1 MGPWEERAV
10 HEILEIRRAQGD
22 LFQGTV
28 FGEMASSQDEG
39 EFLRALRHVV
49 QQQPRLPS
57 GAPLSDQLPSWESS
71 PALEVQREPGGI
83 CGRIQGRSYGPYGR
97 TCRHLDRTANDLEAT
112 QQYDES
118 DRLRGLSEQLRMEAR
133 RWAAFSARIETRVQ
147 DDHPQSV
154 RVGQ

>member
-1 MGPWEERAV
+1 M

-28 FGEMASSQDEG
+28 FGEMASSQGEG
-39 EFLRALRHVV
+39 EFLRALRNVV

-71 PALEVQREPGGI
+71 PALEVQREPLAFGGAS
-83 CGRIQGRSYGPYGR
+83 RTLVRSLRR
-97 TCRHLDRTANDLEAT
+97 TCRHLDRTANALEAT

-133 RWAAFSARIETRVQ
+133 RWAAFSARRTRVRTIT
-147 DDHPQSV
+147 PQASGSASS
-154 RVGQ
+154 RQPT